1 MQISSDL
8 KSLKLLEFLG
18 EEECRGKNPL
28 QFCDILKLVGTL
40 SYTNN
45 LQFKRVEFLGIEL
58 RQFKCPEVQINSKK
72 FSECEGFKTRSNLRG
87 LKQKV

>member
-18 EEECRGKNPL
+18 EEEWRGKNPL
-28 QFCDILKLVGTL
+28 QFCDILKLVGIL

-58 RQFKCPEVQINSKK
+58 RQFKCPEVLSTLNVKV
-72 FSECEGFKTRSNLRG
+72 LRQEVI
-87 LKQKV
+87 LEA